1 MAFSEETRNV
11 LNSQIE
17 SSLNLV
23 RTYRDRLGEDTPP
36 DVDTRLRMAEESL
49 EAAKGKLAQQRD
61 LQDIMYFFGR
71 AQNTL
76 GYVQC
81 WNALK
86 NTFPQSVPVP
96 APQTGP
102 TNPSPKADPTTSP
115 SENLKPEPAAS
126 EEESTESK
134 TEEEKEEPTTNEP
147 EKKSKK
153 SGKD

>member
-11 LNSQIE
+11 LNSQIKSTLE
-17 SSLNLV
+17 LV
-23 RTYRDRLGEDTPP
+23 QTYRDRLGENTPP
-36 DVDTRLRMAEESL
+36 DVDKRLRMAEESL

-96 APQTGP
+96 APQSGP
-102 TNPSPKADPTTSP
+102 TSPSPQADPTTSP
-115 SENLKPEPAAS
+115 SENSKPEPDAS

-134 TEEEKEEPTTNEP
+134 TEEEKGEP
-147 EKKSKK
+147 EKKTSKSKK
-153 SGKD
+153 S